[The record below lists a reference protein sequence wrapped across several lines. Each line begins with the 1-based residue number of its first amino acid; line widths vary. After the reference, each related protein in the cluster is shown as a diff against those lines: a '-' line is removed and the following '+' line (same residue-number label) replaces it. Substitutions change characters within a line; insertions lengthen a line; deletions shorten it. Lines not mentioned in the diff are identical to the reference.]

1 MPSRRLLGCF
11 EKVKRK
17 VCSHPT
23 LGVKQIK
30 TLAVRP
36 GLMRNGEFREAY
48 KVFWR
53 GGYIPELTVLT
64 VQLLHGWIEK
74 ATGEF
79 IL

>member
-1 MPSRRLLGCF
+1 MLS
-11 EKVKRK
+11 
-17 VCSHPT
+17 
-23 LGVKQIK
+23 
-30 TLAVRP
+30 
-36 GLMRNGEFREAY
+36 